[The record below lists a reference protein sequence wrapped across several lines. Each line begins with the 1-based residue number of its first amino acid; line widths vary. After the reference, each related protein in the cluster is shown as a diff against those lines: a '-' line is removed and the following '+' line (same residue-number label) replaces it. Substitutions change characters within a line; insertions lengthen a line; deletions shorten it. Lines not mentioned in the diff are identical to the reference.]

1 MSKKLYI
8 AYGSNLNLKQ
18 MARRCPTAVLVGT
31 GVVNGYELQFK
42 GVPDNAFAT
51 IGEKEGASVPVAVWE
66 LEPRDEMRLNVYEGY
81 PTHYFKKNIS
91 VTINGK
97 EISGMA
103 YIMNLQ
109 AEFNMPSFSYL
120 KTIRDGYKD
129 CGLDLKALQ
138 RAFDETEAR
147 LLEQSESDEDFG
159 EDEDEDLSFDSM
171 QM

>member
-8 AYGSNLNLKQ
+8 AYGSNLNLRQ
-18 MARRCPTAVLVGT
+18 MARRCPTAVLIGT

-51 IGEKEGASVPVAVWE
+51 IGEKEGGSVPVAVWE
-66 LEPRDEMRLNVYEGY
+66 LEPRDEMRLNAYEGY

-91 VTINGK
+91 VTMNGK

-120 KTIRDGYKD
+120 KVIRDGYKD
-129 CGLDLKALQ
+129 CGLDLNVLQQAL
-138 RAFDETEAR
+138 DETEER
-147 LLEQSESDEDFG
+147 LLEQSDEELD